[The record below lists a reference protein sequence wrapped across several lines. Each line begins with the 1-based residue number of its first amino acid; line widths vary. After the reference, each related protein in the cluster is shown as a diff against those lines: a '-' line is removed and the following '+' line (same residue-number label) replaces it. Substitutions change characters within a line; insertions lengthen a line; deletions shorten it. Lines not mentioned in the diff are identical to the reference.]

1 MKAINLKRYNGEGK
15 TRGFFDVE
23 TQEGIMIKGF
33 KIVEGANGLFV
44 GNPSRY
50 SKKDEKW
57 YDDVY
62 GYAEPPNPI
71 LCNRKSEK
79 KSWIKKIL
87 GL

>member
-1 MKAINLKRYNGEGK
+1 MSNEIEQPPLQPPNWSPTGNSGCWVWDEKGETNITAKGVKGK
-15 TRGFFDVE
+15 PR
-23 TQEGIMIKGF
+23 
-33 KIVEGANGLFV
+33 
-44 GNPSRY
+44 PCW
-50 SKKDEKW
+50 KW